1 LHICTFA
8 YLHIEE
14 TYQKNPY
21 FRINKKSILIKMENQ
36 NQDYTYQNVVQ
47 IEDADQSRK
56 FIASVFLWMFV
67 ALGISSIAAYSFATS
82 PTLLQLLFDAS
93 TRQPTILF
101 YVAMFSP
108 LAFVLLIRY
117 GLNRIS
123 YVGLSLLF
131 IAYSIATGISLSFIL
146 LVYTSSSVIGV
157 FLTSSVVFGIM
168 AIAGY
173 TTKTDLTKFGA
184 LMIMLLIGIIVAS
197 LINLFL
203 HSTGLEMLISYV
215 GVAVFV
221 GLTAYD
227 VQKLKRI
234 GAGLEYGEASYK
246 KMALMGGLTLYLD
259 FINLFLMLLR
269 IFGRRR

>member
-1 LHICTFA
+1 
-8 YLHIEE
+8 
-14 TYQKNPY
+14 
-21 FRINKKSILIKMENQ
+21 MENQ
-36 NQDYTYQNVVQ
+36 NQDYSYQNVVQ
-47 IEDADQSRK
+47 IENADLSRK
-56 FIASVFLWMFV
+56 FIANVFLWMFV
-67 ALGISSIAAYSFATS
+67 ALGISSVAAYSFATS
-82 PTLLQLLFDAS
+82 AALTQFLFDS
-93 TRQPTILF
+93 TTRQPTILF

-131 IAYSIATGISLSFIL
+131 VAYSVATGISLSFIL
-146 LVYTSSSVIGV
+146 LVYTSASVLGV
-157 FLTSSVVFGIM
+157 FLTSSVVFGVM

-173 TTKTDLTKFGA
+173 TTKTDLTKFGSI
-184 LMIMLLIGIIVAS
+184 MIMLLVGIIVAS
-197 LINLFL
+197 LINMFL
-203 HSTGLEMLISYV
+203 RSSGLDLIISYV

-234 GAGLEYGEASYK
+234 GAGLEYGDASAK

>member
-1 LHICTFA
+1 
-8 YLHIEE
+8 
-14 TYQKNPY
+14 
-21 FRINKKSILIKMENQ
+21 MENQ
-36 NQDYTYQNVVQ
+36 NPDYAYQNVVQ

-56 FIASVFLWMFV
+56 FIAGVFSWMFV
-67 ALGISSIAAYSFATS
+67 ALGISSIAAYLFANT
-82 PTLLQLLFDAS
+82 PALLQLLFDET

-108 LAFVLLIRY
+108 LAFVLIMSY
-117 GLNRIS
+117 GVNRIS
-123 YVGLSLLF
+123 YIGLSLLY
-131 IAYSIATGISLSFIL
+131 IAYATATGISLSFIL
-146 LVYTSSSVIGV
+146 LAYTSSSVIGV

-168 AIAGY
+168 AVAGY

-197 LINLFL
+197 VINIFL

-234 GAGLEYGEASYK
+234 GAGLEYGDASAK

-259 FINLFLMLLR
+259 FINLFIMLLR

>member
-1 LHICTFA
+1 
-8 YLHIEE
+8 
-14 TYQKNPY
+14 
-21 FRINKKSILIKMENQ
+21 MENQ
-36 NQDYTYQNVVQ
+36 NLDYNNVIQ

-67 ALGISSIAAYSFATS
+67 ALGISSLSAYVFSS
-82 PTLLQLLFDAS
+82 NLSLLRLLFDET

-108 LAFVLLIRY
+108 LAFVLLMRY

-123 YVGLSLLF
+123 YLGLSVLYV
-131 IAYSIATGISLSFIL
+131 AYSVATGISLSFIL
-146 LVYTSSSVIGV
+146 LAYTSSSVLGV
-157 FLTSSVVFGIM
+157 FLTSSLVFGVM
-168 AIAGY
+168 AVAGY
-173 TTKTDLTKFGA
+173 TTKTDLTKFGS
-184 LMIMLLIGIIVAS
+184 LMIMGLVGIIIAS
-197 LINLFL
+197 LVNMFL
-203 HSTGLEMLISYV
+203 RSSGLDMIISYI

-234 GAGLEYGEASYK
+234 GSGLEYGDASYK